1 VPLSALNDEQLSAA
15 TASPGHNL
23 IIASAGTGKTSTIV
37 GRIAH
42 LLQSGIEPSKILLL
56 TFTNKAAGEMIARLE
71 RFFPKKVVSKIES
84 GTFHAVSYRWL
95 KEIHPNLVLK
105 QPSELKTLF
114 RSIYEKRN
122 FERMNLPL
130 VPFSA
135 TYLYEMYSLYQNASL
150 DGFDTWFLEKY
161 PEHEV
166 IMDAY
171 MHIIEEF
178 EAEKITYGFASFN
191 DLLLR
196 IKAHLE
202 EHSIPFNEV
211 LVDEYQDTNTLQS
224 ALIDSL
230 KPKSLF
236 CVGDYDQSIY
246 AFNGA
251 NIENIATFSKRYPN
265 AEVFTLKMN
274 YRSTAPILSLA
285 NRVIERNE
293 RIYPK
298 KLEVGRHGKSY
309 SPRLLI
315 YNDLFEQYQAIAH
328 SIKHTHVPSN
338 DIAVI
343 FRNNSS
349 ADGIEASLREIG
361 IACKRKGGTSFF
373 DTKEIKFLLD
383 ILSLLINPKDMM
395 AFIHIFEYAPGVG
408 SALSKELFKC
418 FNHFGSG
425 SFMQGVLYPI
435 EKELPKL
442 KPNKNVQLGLFDD
455 DHEIGSATR
464 FKHLNLLPE
473 VYSHPILKHPK
484 LIQDGV
490 KFFNNFY
497 SLTRAVRSEE
507 NPEKILQIVIASKLY
522 EGIIEMLSSQ
532 RGRLKNGEIDEEK
545 KKTARE
551 RIIQKARLLLD
562 LSRQYK
568 ELSRFVN
575 AMVLGGGEL
584 SEGEG
589 VNLLTVHASKGLEFS
604 EVYAVD
610 LVDGRFPNR
619 KMMSSIEEERR
630 LFYVAVTRAKD
641 KLYLSLATYDKVKKI
656 EYKPS
661 QFLYEAGL
669 IKGEFMEPEPKTK
682 RRRKQ
687 LKPLDLPSWRSCLA
701 LCFIYINP

>member
-1 VPLSALNDEQLSAA
+1 MPLSSLNIEQLSAA
-15 TASPGHNL
+15 TAPLGHNL

-42 LLQSGIEPSKILLL
+42 LLQSGVEPSSILLL

-71 RFFPKKVVSKIES
+71 RYFPKKVISQIES

-95 KEIHPNLVLK
+95 KALHPNLALK

-130 VPFSA
+130 APFSA

-150 DGFDTWFLEKY
+150 EGFDEWFLKKY
-161 PEHEV
+161 PEHE
-166 IMDAY
+166 ILMDAY
-171 MHIIEEF
+171 MDIAEEF
-178 EAEKITYGFASFN
+178 EREKVDYGFASFN

-196 IKAHLE
+196 MKKHLE
-202 EHSIPFNEV
+202 EKTIPFQEV

-224 ALIDSL
+224 ALIDTL
-230 KPKSLF
+230 KPRSLF

-251 NIENIATFSKRYPN
+251 NIENIATYSKRYPD
-265 AEVFTLKMN
+265 AQVFTLKTN

-298 KLEVGRHGKSY
+298 KLEVGRHGKTH
-309 SPRLLI
+309 PPKLLM
-315 YNDLFEQYQAIAH
+315 YNDLFEQYQSIAH
-328 SIKHTHVPSN
+328 SIKHTHVPN
-338 DIAVI
+338 DQIAVI

-349 ADGIEASLREIG
+349 ADGIEASLREVG
-361 IACKRKGGTSFF
+361 IPCKRKGGTSFF
-373 DTKEIKFLLD
+373 DSKEIKFLLD
-383 ILSLLINPKDMM
+383 LLSLMVNPKDMM
-395 AFIHIFEYAPGVG
+395 AFIHVFEYASGIG
-408 SALSKELFKC
+408 SALSKEFFQC
-418 FNHFGSG
+418 FLHFGNG
-425 SFMQGVLYPI
+425 SFMQGVLYPQVHD
-435 EKELPKL
+435 LPKL
-442 KPNKNVQLGLFDD
+442 NPNKNIQLGLFDD

-464 FKHLNLLPE
+464 FKHLDLPHHI
-473 VYSHPILKHPK
+473 YAHPLLKHPK
-484 LIQDGV
+484 VAQDGV
-490 KFFNNFY
+490 RFFRDFY
-497 SLTRAVRSEE
+497 TLMSAVKNE
-507 NPEKILQIVIASKLY
+507 NTPAHILQTAISSKLY
-522 EGIIEMLSSQ
+522 EGIVEMLSTQ
-532 RGRLKNGEIDEEK
+532 RGRLKSGEVDDEK
-545 KKTARE
+545 KKQAKE
-551 RIIQKARLLLD
+551 RIQRKARLLLD

-589 VNLLTVHASKGLEFS
+589 VNLLTVHASKGLEFP
-604 EVYAVD
+604 EVYVVD

-630 LFYVAVTRAKD
+630 LFYVAVTRAQD
-641 KLYLSLATYDKVKKI
+641 KLYLSLAKFDRVKKMD
-656 EYKPS
+656 YRPS
-661 QFLYEAGL
+661 QFLHEAGL
-669 IKGEFMEPEPKTK
+669 VKGEFVEPEAKEK
-682 RRRKQ
+682 K
-687 LKPLDLPSWRSCLA
+687 KA
-701 LCFIYINP
+701 

>member
-1 VPLSALNDEQLSAA
+1 MPLSTLNAEQRAAA
-15 TASPGHNL
+15 TAPLGHNL

-42 LLQSGIEPSKILLL
+42 LLHSGIEPQKILLL

-95 KEIHPNLVLK
+95 KEKNPNLALK
-105 QPSELKTLF
+105 QPGELKTLF

-122 FERMNLPL
+122 FERMNLPIA
-130 VPFSA
+130 PFSA

-150 DGFDTWFLEKY
+150 EGFDVWFLEKY

-166 IMDAY
+166 VMDAY

-178 EAEKITYGFASFN
+178 EAEKASYGFVSFN
-191 DLLLR
+191 DLLLQM
-196 IKAHLE
+196 IAHLQ
-202 EHSIPFNEV
+202 EHPMPFDEV

-224 ALIDSL
+224 ALIDAL

-251 NIENIATFSKRYPN
+251 NIENIATFAKRYPN
-265 AEVFTLKMN
+265 AEVFTLKTN

-298 KLEVGRHGKSY
+298 KLEVGRHGKSHP
-309 SPRLLI
+309 PRLLI

-328 SIKHTHVPSN
+328 SIKQTHVPNSN
-338 DIAVI
+338 IAVI

-349 ADGIEASLREIG
+349 ADGIEASLREMG

-373 DTKEIKFLLD
+373 DAKEIKFLLD
-383 ILSLLINPKDMM
+383 LLSLLVNPKDMM
-395 AFIHIFEYAPGVG
+395 AFIHIFEYAGGVG
-408 SALSKELFKC
+408 SALSKEMFQC
-418 FNHFGSG
+418 FVHFGRG
-425 SFMQGVLYPI
+425 SFMQGVLRPL
-435 EKELPKL
+435 EKDLPKL
-442 KPNKNVQLGLFDD
+442 NPNKNVQLGLFDD
-455 DHEIGSATR
+455 DLEIGSATR
-464 FKHLNLLPE
+464 FRHLDLPQE
-473 VYSHPILKHPK
+473 VYEHPLLKHPR
-484 LIQDGV
+484 ITQEGV
-490 KFFNNFY
+490 KFFAHFY
-497 SLTRAVRSEE
+497 RLLQQLNASQSPGSTLQT
-507 NPEKILQIVIASKLY
+507 ILSSPLY
-522 EGIIEMLSSQ
+522 ENIVALLSKQ
-532 RGRLKNGEIDEEK
+532 RARLKNGEIDADKE
-545 KKTARE
+545 KTARE
-551 RIIQKARLLLD
+551 RIVRKARLLLD
-562 LSRQYK
+562 LCRPYK
-568 ELSRFVN
+568 ELGRFVN
-575 AMVLGGGEL
+575 AMILGGGEL

-589 VNLLTVHASKGLEFS
+589 VNLLTVHASKGLEFP
-604 EVYAVD
+604 EVYVVD

-641 KLYLSLATYDKVKKI
+641 KLYLSLAKYDKVKKV
-656 EYKPS
+656 EYTPS

-669 IKGEFMEPEPKTK
+669 IKGEFVEPETA
-682 RRRKQ
+682 
-687 LKPLDLPSWRSCLA
+687 RSQKSKEA
-701 LCFIYINP
+701 SA